1 MLPRAAG
8 NRPPGASVNPTYRV
22 NSPSVASEIIDGEAV
37 IMHLGSGQYFSTPGV
52 GAVVWGM
59 IEDGRAREEI
69 LQALDAGYEADR
81 AVIGAALDEFLRELE
96 RHELIAPGE
105 SSASR
110 AGASAQPAERQPF
123 VAPVLNVYT
132 DMQDLLLLDPI
143 HDVGQAG
150 WPVPKDFDLAGREE
164 TPTGA

>member
-1 MLPRAAG
+1 
-8 NRPPGASVNPTYRV
+8 VNPTYRV
-22 NSPSVASEIIDGEAV
+22 NSPAVASEIIDGEAV
-37 IMHLGSGQYFSTPGV
+37 IMHLGSGQYFSTQGV
-52 GAVVWGM
+52 GGVIWAM
-59 IEDGRAREEI
+59 IEDGRSRDDILAVLGARYDGDPTAI
-69 LQALDAGYEADR
+69 A
-81 AVIGAALDEFLRELE
+81 AALDEFVLQLE

-105 SSASR
+105 PASR
-110 AGASAQPAERQPF
+110 NGGPPRPAGHEPF

-150 WPVPKDFDLAGREE
+150 WPIPKDLDLAGREE